1 VAPPQPPP
9 PHIPAPQE
17 RVGAPSAEARLL
29 HLARVSALVTA
40 INKEIVR
47 VGNAHDLYQRACRV
61 AVERGGYRFAWVGLL
76 DAATNR
82 IAPVA
87 RFGFEDGYLDEIRID
102 LNDEALSSGPVG
114 TAFRTVETGVV
125 NDIANDPSFR
135 PWRERAQRRGYGSC
149 AAFPLCR
156 NGVAIGVLA
165 IYSREAAP
173 FDEESLA
180 LMRGLADDM
189 SFALDMLD
197 HEEGRRAAERA
208 LRDSEERY
216 RTVVE
221 QASDGI
227 FVADEQRRLVDV
239 NSAAEKLTG
248 YARAELL
255 AMTVPQLF
263 DPEELR
269 ARPLELRTLPP
280 GHALM
285 TERRMVRKDGTRIE
299 VEISAKLLTDGR
311 EQAFVRNVTDRK
323 ALQHQLVMA
332 ERMASLGRLA
342 AGVAHEVNNPLA
354 YVVLNLE
361 LAADVLSRLPA
372 GPDGDELSRALD
384 AAREGSERVRRIVRS
399 LTTFGRGD
407 DEPLGPVDV
416 HRALDTALQ
425 IVESRYRHRA
435 RLVRDYRATHHVR
448 ASEFR
453 LGQVFVNLIVNAAD
467 AIGDGNLENNS
478 IRLTTYDT
486 PDRRVAIEVADTGCG
501 IVGDIRERIFDPFFT
516 TKPIGAG
523 SGLGLSICHGI
534 VASFDGEI
542 ALVHTDPGGSTF
554 RVVVPAEEARA
565 PAPDAPERAP
575 RPRPRTRARVLVV
588 DDEPAVT
595 QIIARALDSYDVT
608 VAESG
613 KEARS
618 LCESQRF
625 DVILCDVTM
634 PDFDGIDLWETL
646 HAAGGGLER
655 RMAFMTGGTF
665 AARARE
671 FLARVPNRC
680 IEKPF
685 GITPLEEMIEA
696 VIREQDARGENRAR

>member
-1 VAPPQPPP
+1 
-9 PHIPAPQE
+9 
-17 RVGAPSAEARLL
+17 
-29 HLARVSALVTA
+29 VTA

-47 VGNAHDLYQRACRV
+47 VDDVFDLYKRACRV

-76 DAATNR
+76 DRQTNR

-87 RFGFEDGYLDEIRID
+87 RFGFEDGYLDEICID
-102 LNDEALSSGPVG
+102 MSDEALSSGPVG
-114 TAFRTVETGVV
+114 TAFRTLQTRVV
-125 NDIANDPSFR
+125 NDIASDPSFR

-149 AAFPLCR
+149 AAFPLSR
-156 NGVAIGVLA
+156 KGTAIGVLA
-165 IYSREAAP
+165 VYSREAAP
-173 FDEESLA
+173 FDEDSLT

-197 HEEGRRAAERA
+197 REEGRRAAESA

-216 RTVVE
+216 RTLVE

-227 FVADEQRRLVDV
+227 FLADAQRRLVDA
-239 NSAAEKLTG
+239 NTAAEKITG
-248 YARAELL
+248 YSRAELL
-255 AMTVPQLF
+255 TMSVPDLYHP
-263 DPEELR
+263 DDLR
-269 ARPLELRTLPP
+269 TRPLELRSLPP
-280 GHALM
+280 GQALVV
-285 TERRMVRKDGTRIE
+285 ERQMLRKDGTRVD
-299 VEISAKLLTDGR
+299 VEISAKVLPDGR
-311 EQAFVRNVTDRK
+311 EQAFVRNVADRK
-323 ALQHQLVMA
+323 ALQLQLVMA

-354 YVVLNLE
+354 YVMLNLE
-361 LAADVLSRLPA
+361 LAADAVERQA
-372 GPDGDELSRALD
+372 DGRGLEELIRFLG

-399 LTTFGRGD
+399 LMTFGRRD
-407 DEPLGPVDV
+407 DEALGPVDV

-435 RLVRDYRATHHVR
+435 QLVRDYRATRLAR

-467 AIGDGNLENNS
+467 AIAVGDRARNA
-478 IRLTTYDT
+478 IRVETYDT
-486 PDRRVAIEVADTGCG
+486 PDQRVAIEIADTGCG
-501 IVGDIRERIFDPFFT
+501 IAPTIREHIFDPFFT

-534 VASFDGEI
+534 VASFGGEI
-542 ALVHTDPGGSTF
+542 ALVHTGDEGSTF
-554 RVVVPAEEARA
+554 RVVVPATETATTA
-565 PAPDAPERAP
+565 TATPERGPGAA
-575 RPRPRTRARVLVV
+575 RGRARVLVV
-588 DDEPAVT
+588 DDEPHVAE
-595 QIIARALDSYDVT
+595 IIARALESYDVT

-613 KEARS
+613 KKARE
-618 LCESQRF
+618 LCEAHDF

-634 PDFDGIDLWETL
+634 PDFDGIDLWEAL
-646 HAAGGGLER
+646 HTAGRGLEL

-665 AARARE
+665 SSRARE

-696 VIREQDARGENRAR
+696 VLRGKEA

>member
-1 VAPPQPPP
+1 MDPVAPIPPRVTAP
-9 PHIPAPQE
+9 PEAPE
-17 RVGAPSAEARLL
+17 PSSSEARLL

-47 VGNAHDLYQRACRV
+47 VDDAFELYERACRV

-76 DAATNR
+76 DRATNR

-102 LNDEALSSGPVG
+102 MSDEALSSGPVG
-114 TAFRTVETGVV
+114 TAFRTVQTRVV

-149 AAFPLCR
+149 AAFPLSR
-156 NGVAIGVLA
+156 DGGAIGVLA
-165 IYSREAAP
+165 VYSREAAP

-197 HEEGRRAAERA
+197 RQEGRRAAERA
-208 LRDSEERY
+208 LRESEERY
-216 RTVVE
+216 RTLVE

-227 FVADEQRRLVDV
+227 FLADAQRRLVDA
-239 NSAAEKLTG
+239 NTAAEKLTG
-248 YARAELL
+248 YSREELL
-255 AMTVPQLF
+255 AMSVPELF
-263 DPEELR
+263 HADDLR
-269 ARPLELRTLPP
+269 ARPLELRSLPP
-280 GHALM
+280 GQSLVV
-285 TERRMVRKDGTRIE
+285 ERQMRRKDGTRVD
-299 VEISAKLLTDGR
+299 VEISAKLLPDGR
-311 EQAFVRNVTDRK
+311 EQALVRDVTDRK
-323 ALQHQLVMA
+323 ALQMQLLTA

-354 YVVLNLE
+354 YVMLNLE
-361 LAADVLSRLPA
+361 LAADAVARQA
-372 GPDGDELSRALD
+372 EGRDREELARFLD
-384 AAREGSERVRRIVRS
+384 AAREGSDRVRRIVRS

-407 DEPLGPVDV
+407 DEALGPVDV

-435 RLVRDYRATHHVR
+435 QLLLDYRATRPVR

-467 AIGDGNLENNS
+467 AIAEGDRERNA
-478 IRLTTYDT
+478 IRLTTYDM
-486 PDRRVAIEVADTGCG
+486 PDRRVAIEIADTGCG
-501 IVGDIRERIFDPFFT
+501 IAPSVREHIFDPFFT

-534 VASFDGEI
+534 VASFGGEI
-542 ALVHTDPGGSTF
+542 ALTDTGEEGSTF
-554 RVVVPAEEARA
+554 RVIVPASDAATAAAASPGRSTGAARG
-565 PAPDAPERAP
+565 
-575 RPRPRTRARVLVV
+575 RARILVV
-588 DDEPAVT
+588 DDEPHVAE
-595 QIIARALDSYDVT
+595 IIARALESYDVT

-613 KEARS
+613 KRAHA
-618 LCESQRF
+618 LCEAQHF

-634 PDFDGIDLWETL
+634 PDFDGVDLWEAL
-646 HAAGGGLER
+646 HAAGQGLER

-685 GITPLEEMIEA
+685 GITPLEETIEA
-696 VIREQDARGENRAR
+696 VLRGEGA

>member
-1 VAPPQPPP
+1 M
-9 PHIPAPQE
+9 
-17 RVGAPSAEARLL
+17 

-47 VGNAHDLYQRACRV
+47 VDDAFDLYERACRV

-76 DAATNR
+76 DRQTNR

-87 RFGFEDGYLDEIRID
+87 RFGFEDGYLDEICID
-102 LNDEALSSGPVG
+102 MSDEALSSGPVG
-114 TAFRTVETGVV
+114 TAFRTVQTRVV

-156 NGVAIGVLA
+156 NGAAIGVLA
-165 IYSREAAP
+165 VYSREAAP
-173 FDEESLA
+173 FDEDSLT

-197 HEEGRRAAERA
+197 REEGRRAAERA

-216 RTVVE
+216 RTLVE

-227 FVADEQRRLVDV
+227 LVADAQRRLVDA
-239 NSAAEKLTG
+239 NTAAEKLTG
-248 YARAELL
+248 YSRPELL
-255 AMTVPQLF
+255 TMSVPDLYHP
-263 DPEELR
+263 DDLR
-269 ARPLELRTLPP
+269 TRPLELHSLPP
-280 GHALM
+280 GQALVV
-285 TERRMVRKDGTRIE
+285 ERQLLRKDGTRVD
-299 VEISAKLLTDGR
+299 VEISAKVLPDGR
-311 EQAFVRNVTDRK
+311 EQAFVRNVADRK
-323 ALQHQLVMA
+323 ALQLQLVMA

-354 YVVLNLE
+354 YVLLNLE
-361 LAADVLSRLPA
+361 LAVDAVARQADGRGLEDLARFL
-372 GPDGDELSRALD
+372 G

-407 DEPLGPVDV
+407 DEALGPVDV

-435 RLVRDYRATHHVR
+435 QLERDYRATR
-448 ASEFR
+448 PAQASEFR

-467 AIGDGNLENNS
+467 AIAEGDRERNA
-478 IRLTTYDT
+478 IRVRTYDT
-486 PDRRVAIEVADTGCG
+486 PDLRVAIEIADTGCG
-501 IVGDIRERIFDPFFT
+501 IAPSIREHIFDPFFT

-534 VASFDGEI
+534 VASFGGEI
-542 ALVHTDPGGSTF
+542 ALVRTGDEGSTF
-554 RVVVPAEEARA
+554 RMVVPASETAT
-565 PAPDAPERAP
+565 PATATPERGPGVA
-575 RPRPRTRARVLVV
+575 RRRARVLVV
-588 DDEPAVT
+588 DDEPNVT
-595 QIIARALDSYDVT
+595 EIIARALDSYDVT

-613 KEARS
+613 KKARE
-618 LCESQRF
+618 LCESHDF

-634 PDFDGIDLWETL
+634 PDFDGVDLWEAL
-646 HAAGGGLER
+646 HASGQGLER

-665 AARARE
+665 SSRARE

-696 VIREQDARGENRAR
+696 VLGGQET